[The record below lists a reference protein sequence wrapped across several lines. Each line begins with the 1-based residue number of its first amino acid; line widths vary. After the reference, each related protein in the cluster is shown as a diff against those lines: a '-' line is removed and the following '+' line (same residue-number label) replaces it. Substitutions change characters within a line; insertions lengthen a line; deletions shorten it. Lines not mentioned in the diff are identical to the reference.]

1 MKKIMMTLAAVA
13 VAATMNAQ
21 IYVGGEVGFETTSV
35 DGNSTSSLTLMP
47 EIGYNLDENLSV
59 GISFGYGEDSKDVAD
74 VDAQGNAIT
83 VTQKNKRFIINPY
96 ARYTF
101 MKLDKVNLFID
112 GGLSY
117 AHYDNA
123 GAKNNQFGIGV
134 RPGVAVNLNYKLSFV
149 AHFGWLG
156 YKNSKDDYEGA
167 KAANTFGFD
176 LNSKVSFG
184 MYYNF

>member
-21 IYVGGEVGFETTSV
+21 VYVGGEVGFETTSQ
-35 DGNSTSSLTLMP
+35 DGVTNSSVTLMP
-47 EIGYNLDENLSV
+47 EIGYNLDENWAV
-59 GISFGYGEDSKDVAD
+59 GLSFGFGQDKREVTEEIGGVEVTATVKD
-74 VDAQGNAIT
+74 
-83 VTQKNKRFIINPY
+83 KRFIINPY
-96 ARYTF
+96 VRYTF
-101 MKLDKVNLFID
+101 VKLDKVNVFVD

-134 RPGVAVNLNYKLSFV
+134 RPGVAVNLNDKLSFV
-149 AHFGWLG
+149 THFGWLG
-156 YKNSKDDYEGA
+156 YKNSKDDNEGA

>member
-1 MKKIMMTLAAVA
+1 
-13 VAATMNAQ
+13 MNAQ
-21 IYVGGEVGFETTSV
+21 VYVGGEIGFETTSQ
-35 DGNSTSSLTLMP
+35 DGVSNSSLTLMP
-47 EIGYNLDENLSV
+47 EIGYNLDENWAV
-59 GISFGYGEDSKDVAD
+59 GISFGFGQVSRDVTT
-74 VDAQGNAIT
+74 T
-83 VTQKNKRFIINPY
+83 VTNGQNTTTVTATQKDKRFIINPY

-101 MKLDKVNLFID
+101 LKLDKVNVFID

-123 GAKNNQFGIGV
+123 GSKNNQFGIGV
-134 RPGVAVNLNYKLSFV
+134 RPGVAVNLNDKLSFV
-149 AHFGWLG
+149 SHFGWLG

>member
-1 MKKIMMTLAAVA
+1 MTLF
-13 VAATMNAQ
+13 VAAMAMTVNAQ
-21 IYVGGEVGFETTSV
+21 VYLGGSVGVGSVKFGHNDAETTYKF
-35 DGNSTSSLTLMP
+35 MP
-47 EIGYNLDENLSV
+47 EIGYNLDENWAV
-59 GISFGYGEDSKDVAD
+59 GLSFGFGQDKREVTEEVGGIEVTATVKD
-74 VDAQGNAIT
+74 
-83 VTQKNKRFIINPY
+83 KRFIINPY
-96 ARYTF
+96 VRYTF
-101 MKLDKVNLFID
+101 VKLDKVNVFVD

-134 RPGVAVNLNYKLSFV
+134 RPGVAVNLNDKLSFV
-149 AHFGWLG
+149 THFGWLG